1 VTEVVEMEKIK
12 FSKEEKAMMIQKV
25 KMYFYEELN
34 QEIGNFDAEF
44 LIDFFAEEIGGF
56 FYNRGL
62 YDAETVI
69 SEKVSDISDL
79 LFQLEKPVSIQKST

>member
-1 VTEVVEMEKIK
+1 MDKIE
-12 FSKEEKAMMIQKV
+12 FSKKEKEIMIQKV
-25 KMYFYEELN
+25 KIYFREELT

-62 YDAETVI
+62 YDAETLI
-69 SEKVSDISDL
+69 SEKVSEISDSL
-79 LFQLEKPVSIQKST
+79 LQLEKPVLIGK

>member
-1 VTEVVEMEKIK
+1 MGKIE
-12 FSKEEKAMMIQKV
+12 FSKKEKEIMIQKV
-25 KMYFYEELN
+25 KMYFREELT

-62 YDAETVI
+62 YDAETLI
-69 SEKVSDISDL
+69 SEKVSEISDL
-79 LFQLEKPVSIQKST
+79 LLQLEKPVLIGK

>member
-1 VTEVVEMEKIK
+1 LEKIE
-12 FSKEEKAMMIQKV
+12 FSKKEKEIMIQKV
-25 KMYFYEELN
+25 KMYFREELT

-62 YDAETVI
+62 YDAETLI
-69 SEKVSDISDL
+69 SEKVLEISDL
-79 LFQLEKPVSIQKST
+79 LLQLEKPVLIGK